1 MKNQFVYTRKEVVKA
16 TKEGE
21 EDKLVSY
28 TDSFNMSKVI
38 RSVQIKPDELL
49 ILLDDLH
56 ERMEKVPQFDHKK
69 TKVTGYTKER
79 NMFQSE
85 IYLTEA
91 SDIQRFR
98 DLTTIG

>member
-1 MKNQFVYTRKEVVKA
+1 
-16 TKEGE
+16 
-21 EDKLVSY
+21 
-28 TDSFNMSKVI
+28 
-38 RSVQIKPDELL
+38 
-49 ILLDDLH
+49 
-56 ERMEKVPQFDHKK
+56 MEKVPQFDHKK